1 MAIQHRRGNYA
12 DLDPSKLVQGEPFI
26 TLDDAPDG
34 HPYVGIAQ
42 APNQIIR
49 LASYDELTDIKQD
62 CEDARDDAEDARDE
76 AQTAEAN
83 AEASALDAEAWA
95 VGERGGVPVT
105 SGDDTFENNSKY
117 YAEMA
122 GDYWDAIDD
131 AVDLVTPTV
140 TINFTTGELEF
151 SGSQWVFFI
160 DNTTGNLMWNIVT
173 NNP

>member
-26 TLDDAPDG
+26 TLDNAPDG

-42 APNQIIR
+42 GPNNVIR

-62 CEDARDDAEDARDE
+62 CEDARDDAEQARDD
-76 AQTAEAN
+76 AQTAETN
-83 AEASALDAEAWA
+83 AENSALDAEAWA

-117 YAEMA
+117 YAEQA
-122 GDYWDAIDD
+122 GVYWGLIDN
-131 AVDLVTPTV
+131 AVDFVVPTV
-140 TINFTTGELEF
+140 SIDYTTGEL
-151 SGSQWVFFI
+151 SYTGSQLLFYI
-160 DNTTGNLMWNIVT
+160 DTTTGNLMWNVVGA
-173 NNP
+173 